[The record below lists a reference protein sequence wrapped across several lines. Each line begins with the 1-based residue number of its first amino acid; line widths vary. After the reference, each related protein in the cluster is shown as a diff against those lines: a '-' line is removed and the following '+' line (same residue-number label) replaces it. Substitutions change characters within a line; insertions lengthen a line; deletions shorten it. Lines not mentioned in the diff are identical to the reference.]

1 MRRIATLLAFSCIA
15 GVPAWAVDS
24 VVLGRG
30 VSNEFFAE
38 IECSPTDLCMDSLY
52 VWELDAKQT
61 LAGPIIKG
69 RVRAVIATHTF
80 ATSKYVNSVELF
92 VLKPSERAE
101 DSTSPEFSLIAL
113 SPRYRG
119 GKYCLQIDPLSV
131 GLDVKATRS
140 TDGLFCFSRA
150 SVLRPNKSL
159 ERTRA
164 R

>member
-1 MRRIATLLAFSCIA
+1 MKRTATVFAFFCITA
-15 GVPAWAVDS
+15 VPAWAVDS

-30 VSNEFFAE
+30 INNEFFAE
-38 IECSPTDLCMDSLY
+38 IECSPADLCMDSLY

-61 LAGPIIKG
+61 LAGPRIKG
-69 RVRAVIATHTF
+69 RVRAVIAAHTF
-80 ATSKYVNSVELF
+80 ATSKYVSSVELF
-92 VLKPSERAE
+92 VLRPSEGAE
-101 DSTSPEFSLIAL
+101 GSTSPEFNLIAL

-119 GKYCLQIDPLSV
+119 NKYCLPVDPLSV

-140 TDGLFCFSRA
+140 ADGLFCFSRA

-159 ERTRA
+159 ERTRE